1 MTETNCFGRDR
12 LDVEATL
19 AEVKKLQIDRK
30 YRDASGLFYVEGVRN
45 FIKANDYKLD
55 LRTILFSEKLLTA
68 PIARKLV
75 RHARR
80 SGVNCVSLTPEQFRS
95 ISHTEKA
102 SGVGAILRQHWSGL
116 YDVSPKTGLC
126 WVILE
131 TVRSPGN
138 LGTLIRTSEA
148 VGGAGFIFLG
158 RRVDLFDPDVIRA
171 SMGAIFHQKFVRTN
185 LSAIVPWIR
194 RHQCH
199 VVGASPDGTTD
210 LHQFDY
216 PSSTLLFLGEERQGL
231 TQQQR
236 DLCQDLVRIPMVGM
250 ADSLNLAVAG
260 SLLMYEVYRSQKFCT
275 LEVNKQ

>member
-1 MTETNCFGRDR
+1 MTETNRFGRDR

-30 YRDASGLFYVEGVRN
+30 YRDASGLFYIEGVRN
-45 FIKANDYKLD
+45 FIKACDRNLD
-55 LRTILFSEKLLTA
+55 LCKILFSEKLLTA
-68 PIARKLV
+68 PSARKLV

-80 SGVNCVSLTPEQFRS
+80 SGVNCISLTPEQFRS

-102 SGVGAILRQHWSGL
+102 SGVGAIVRQHWSGL
-116 YDVSPKTGLC
+116 YDVSPKAGLC
-126 WVILE
+126 WVVLE

-158 RRVDLFDPDVIRA
+158 KRVDPFDPDVVRA
-171 SMGAIFHQKFVRTN
+171 SMGAIFHQKFVRTTFN
-185 LSAIVPWIR
+185 SLAPWIH
-194 RHQCH
+194 RHHFH
-199 VVGASPDGTTD
+199 VVGASPDGATD

-216 PSSTLLFLGEERQGL
+216 PRSTLLFLGEERQGL

-236 DLCQDLVRIPMVGM
+236 DLCQYLVRIPMVGM

-260 SLLMYEVYRSQKFCT
+260 SLLMYEVYRSRKLCK
-275 LEVNKQ
+275 L